1 MDEMT
6 RRDPTV
12 DLLNKAHETLGQLV
26 EVVEQL
32 KAAAAVATEASEQL
46 RSVAEQH
53 TRKADDHA

>member
-1 MDEMT
+1 MS

-32 KAAAAVATEASEQL
+32 KEAAATATEASERL
-46 RSVAEQH
+46 RRVAEQH
-53 TRKADDHA
+53 TREADGDA